1 MAARRG
7 LGVGK
12 MRLQAGRHDFTLFL
26 AAAAVLAAVLA
37 LAREIVYGPGLFSDS
52 MNHLTTAR
60 NALAGEGFVNG
71 VGMPH
76 SWALGYA
83 FVLAAVGRVSGFDP
97 TAIAGPLNA
106 LIFGLTVFVAGRYLR
121 RRATRFAAA
130 WGCAALALAPP
141 LAEEASWALSETLY
155 ILLSAM
161 ALIAADRFLTAG
173 GARLPIFLT
182 AGGARLPIAAAAWTA
197 LAWQTRYMGVALPAA
212 AGLAMLFPL
221 GAQRRKTPARRLRDA
236 AVVGAVAGAPMAL
249 LLLRNIL
256 SMGWI
261 TGVRNGP
268 NCPLPKALADIGG
281 IMGEW
286 AGQSAGAGGA
296 AAALAVALGA
306 AGLRFARRSAVGAGG
321 GTCGAAGGGQLSCGS
336 AALWLWGGYAAAYV
350 VLLAGAM
357 RWGNVHHT
365 VEPRYMAPVYLPL
378 IVVGAFAFD
387 WLRRRGRLAAV
398 AAAAGFCLW
407 TAGQAAPQARAIA
420 RACAG
425 EFLQINYAGPRWADS
440 DAAAHI
446 RENPLEGVV
455 ISTGH
460 RVFLSWINRAE
471 AEYEDLNSGAPAA
484 ARREYE
490 KAKSVS
496 AAAGQD
502 LLEAR
507 LAAAPEGAWV
517 VWFNDEAAGDEARNR
532 DLGYGAPWLRA
543 SPSLETV
550 LEGNDGGIWRVS
562 RRRPRPA
569 ESGELRA
576 EIGRAP
582 DAAAAA
588 SGGGFDIYW
597 RGRELVYV
605 KEGCA
610 AEDARTRFFLH
621 VYPRNRADLPIGR
634 REEHKFDNLDFFFV
648 EHGFVSAGDR
658 CMAAAPLPEYAI
670 ERIETGAA
678 PGAAPD
684 GAAGVRGWGAALRA
698 AGIRD

>member
-1 MAARRG
+1 
-7 LGVGK
+7 

-37 LAREIVYGPGLFSDS
+37 LGREIVYGPGLFSDS

-141 LAEEASWALSETLY
+141 LADEASWALSETLY
-155 ILLSAM
+155 ILLSAL

-173 GARLPIFLT
+173 GARSL
-182 AGGARLPIAAAAWTA
+182 AAAAAWTA
-197 LAWQTRYMGVALPAA
+197 LAWQTRYMGIALPAA

-286 AGQSAGAGGA
+286 AGQSAGAWGA

-306 AGLRFARRSAVGAGG
+306 AGLRFARRRRAAVGGGG

-336 AALWLWGGYAAAYV
+336 AALRLWGGYAAAYV

-365 VEPRYMAPVYLPL
+365 VEPRYMVPVYLPL

-425 EFLQINYAGPRWADS
+425 KFRQINYAGPRWADS

-460 RVFLSWINRAE
+460 RMFLSLINRAE

-490 KAKSVS
+490 KAKPVS

-569 ESGELRA
+569 ESG
-576 EIGRAP
+576 RAP
-582 DAAAAA
+582 DAAAAAAAA

-605 KEGCA
+605 KEGCT
-610 AEDARTRFFLH
+610 AEDVRTRFFLH
-621 VYPRNRADLPIGR
+621 VYPRDRADLPIGR
-634 REEHKFDNLDFFFV
+634 REEYKFDNLDFFFV
-648 EHGFVSAGDR
+648 EHGVVSAGDR
-658 CMAAAPLPEYAI
+658 CTAAAPLPEYAI

-678 PGAAPD
+678 PQS
-684 GAAGVRGWGAALRA
+684 GAAGVRGWGAALGA
-698 AGIRD
+698 AGIRGWGLGKRVGALGAAGAGG